1 LAHLASTF
9 PATRKRNALPPATFI
24 FLITENVFVKPKGGK
39 MYLEKII
46 GTGTKVAALNVLL
59 NSPERRFL
67 ESELAREAGAA
78 VSEINRQMPSV
89 VQTGLVQVERVGK
102 GKLYQINGKHFLV
115 PPLRKLFADLNA
127 TYRKAAGKICK
138 VAVSESKGLDAVIL
152 LGSAANGKVRSDI
165 SESPSDID
173 LVFIVKN
180 ASEKEALFGS
190 LVSYINGEIAS
201 EYGIACYPIV
211 MAKGEYLDA
220 LGKKERFVLNVQN
233 GGAELYG
240 KKPRRFG

>member
-1 LAHLASTF
+1 
-9 PATRKRNALPPATFI
+9 
-24 FLITENVFVKPKGGK
+24 
-39 MYLEKII
+39 MEKII

-67 ESELAREAGAA
+67 ESELAREARAA

-102 GKLYQINGKHFLV
+102 GKLYQINAKHFLV
-115 PPLRKLFADLNA
+115 PPLKKLFAGLNA
-127 TYRKAAGKICK
+127 TYRKAAEKICK
-138 VAVSESKGLDAVIL
+138 VAVSKSIGLEAVIL

-165 SESPSDID
+165 TESPSDID

-180 ASEKEALFGS
+180 ASGKDALFSS
-190 LVSYINGEIAS
+190 LVSYINSEIAS

-211 MAKGEYLDA
+211 MTNGEYLDA
-220 LGKKERFVLNVQN
+220 LAKKERFILNVQN
-233 GGAELYG
+233 EGVELYG
-240 KKPRRFG
+240 KRPKRFS